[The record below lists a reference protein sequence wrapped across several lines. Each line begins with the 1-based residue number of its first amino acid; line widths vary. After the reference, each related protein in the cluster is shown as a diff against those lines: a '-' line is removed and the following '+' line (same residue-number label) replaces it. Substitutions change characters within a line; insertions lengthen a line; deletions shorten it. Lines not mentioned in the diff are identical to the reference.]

1 MNPQHH
7 MRFAAKPLTAAILVA
22 LASPAA
28 FAATP
33 TITPSQVPGQGA
45 ITYNTYP
52 SAPITVTAAASPTAP
67 ITQQWSLSATT
78 AQTQGAAVVIQWG
91 GNSNP
96 TLNANGTAGFNIG
109 AQAGVEFSGTKN
121 VNYASVLNID
131 ASGNPSVILGQLS
144 AAGSV
149 GALFVAN
156 ANGIVVGAS
165 AVITAPGGLGLV
177 NANLTGISSS
187 AFAALQ
193 SSGKLPLDFQG
204 VTGGVT
210 IEPGA
215 DLSSIGT
222 YGFLLVAG
230 ANNVNVGGAFVSS
243 GGVTRYS
250 IPNGTSVV
258 VDGGVGGVFSAVA
271 SSSSMVVATVTPQD
285 SGPVQPLSA
294 LSAGNLSTFS
304 YQDAPGTTVGL
315 NLGITTSPYSATN
328 LSVLANGN
336 VVNATGADLTQ
347 VTAGTLQWI
356 NGTFTNNG
364 VYDFGD
370 QTGSTLT
377 YTGSETDFYSVES
390 IYGNGSQAQS
400 IGSFLNASAGT
411 VNGGS
416 FYYTGSSQAEFT
428 NLGTIYLGQGGSKN
442 SPSTVKCRE

>member
-193 SSGKLPLDFQG
+193 SKGELPLDFQG

-243 GGVTRYS
+243 GGVTSYS
-250 IPNGTSVV
+250 IPNDTSVV
-258 VDGGVGGVFSAVA
+258 VDGGVGGVFSAGPGG
-271 SSSSMVVATVTPQD
+271 SMVTPQD
-285 SGPVQPLSA
+285 SGPAQPLSA